1 MNELQVLVEQHP
13 GEVKWNYEEL
23 KTALETEM
31 SSYETAV
38 YDDDKI
44 KNAKNDVASLRKLKS
59 SVEARRKE
67 IKNKCLEPYTIIEK
81 QAKEL
86 TGLIDKPIELIDKQ
100 VKDYEEKQR
109 KARRKEIVG
118 FFEKTFS
125 DIDIEV
131 AKIAGQKR
139 YDERWENA
147 TASKKSWQDAIKTL
161 HDSIASD
168 LTVIAD
174 VEEDCRDDAMEAYKK
189 NLALSEALQ
198 KVNELRRHREAV
210 IAAERKRL
218 EEEERLKREA
228 EERKAR
234 EEAIAAEKQEEP
246 VIPVESKPEP
256 VKEPV
261 KPAPQPVIK
270 DLEPTA
276 DKMVRIDIHGS
287 DEQIKKILGYIRY
300 IGARW
305 EEV

>member
-139 YDERWENA
+139 YDERWE
-147 TASKKSWQDAIKTL
+147 DAIKTL

-174 VEEDCRDDAMEAYKK
+174 VEEDCRGDAMEAYKK

-234 EEAIAAEKQEEP
+234 EEAIVAEKPEEQAT
-246 VIPVESKPEP
+246 PVESKPEP
-256 VKEPV
+256 AEEPV